1 MLHWSSRVKS
11 VLILNIAYFLTLL
24 LYFDREKKKVESFKV
39 KTFDQTSE
47 KRRHANSGK
56 F

>member
-11 VLILNIAYFLTLL
+11 VLILNMAYFLTLF
-24 LYFDREKKKVESFKV
+24 LYLDREKKKVESLKI
-39 KTFDQTSE
+39 KNFDQTSE
-47 KRRHANSGK
+47 KSRPPNSGK